1 MGGGGTLCS
10 GGRGATFHVGA
21 IRDGLSGK
29 VTFERALK
37 QAGEPCGY
45 LGEEHPAGGRASSR
59 GNSQRQSL
67 RLVRLGRKETEE
79 VGVQCLRGN
88 GGGEPRS
95 GRLGCRSCVH
105 CFTQKKWGTGEGS
118 EQERDRI

>member
-1 MGGGGTLCS
+1 M
-10 GGRGATFHVGA
+10 
-21 IRDGLSGK
+21 
-29 VTFERALK
+29 TFE
-37 QAGEPCGY
+37 QSPEAGEGA
-45 LGEEHPAGGRASSR
+45 LWISGGRASSR

-67 RLVRLGRKETEE
+67 RLVCLSRKETEE

-88 GGGEPRS
+88 EGGGAEVR
-95 GRLGCRSCVH
+95 GVLGCRSCVH